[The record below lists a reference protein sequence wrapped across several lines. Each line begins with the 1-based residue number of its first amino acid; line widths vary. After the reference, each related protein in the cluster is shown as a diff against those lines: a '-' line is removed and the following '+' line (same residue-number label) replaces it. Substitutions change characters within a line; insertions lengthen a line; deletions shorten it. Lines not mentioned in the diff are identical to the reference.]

1 MIKAIFFDLDG
12 TLLGSKS
19 GRCSEATKA
28 ALAQLRKQG
37 ILLFAATGR
46 APLELK
52 RNHMIDDLQF
62 DAIVALNGQLSY
74 TPDEVIHS
82 QLFDKDDL
90 AKLLENIAQTPCPCV
105 VIERDDMYI
114 NYIDDSVIK
123 AQESI
128 HSPLPK
134 VQDISN
140 VASRDVAMLMIY
152 LPVGEQ
158 ASQILRGLEHS
169 HSTRWH
175 AYGLDIL
182 PNGCSKK
189 TGIDRVL
196 NKFGLSWDEVMAF
209 GDGENDYEMLK
220 NARYGV
226 AMGNA
231 DPLLLAGEFYIT
243 DDADSDG
250 VVSALRHFEL
260 L

>member
-1 MIKAIFFDLDG
+1 MIKAVFFDLDG
-12 TLLGSKS
+12 TLLGAKT
-19 GRCSEATKA
+19 GRCSAATKA
-28 ALAQLRKQG
+28 ALHKLRQQG

-46 APLELK
+46 APLELQ
-52 RNHMIDDLQF
+52 RNHMIDGLYF

-74 TPDEVIHS
+74 TAEEVIH
-82 QLFDKDDL
+82 QRLFDKADL
-90 AKLLENIAQTPCPCV
+90 EKLLKNIEETPCPCV

-123 AQESI
+123 AQASI

-134 VQDISN
+134 VQDISQ
-140 VASRDVAMLMIY
+140 AAHRDVVMLMIY

-175 AYGLDIL
+175 SYGLDIL

-196 NKFGLSWDEVMAF
+196 EKFHLQWDEVMAF

-220 NARYGV
+220 SARWGV
-226 AMGNA
+226 AMGNS
-231 DPLLLAGEFYIT
+231 DLLLLNGEFYIT
-243 DDADSDG
+243 DDADNDG
-250 VVSALRHFEL
+250 VVSALRHFQL